1 MLSYCLRCTK
11 KADGKKLRAGNTN
24 KGKLII
30 LSKYGLLSGL
40 GIKTT
45 LIKITLVGPLLCL
58 KCI

>member
-1 MLSYCLRCTK
+1 MLSYCLRCKK

-30 LSKYGLLSGL
+30 LSKYGVLSGL

-45 LIKITLVGPLLCL
+45 LIKITLVGPLSF
-58 KCI
+58 